1 MLLPVTDA
9 KKLVCN
15 KHSQHPWG
23 WGLEDEERDDL
34 ACVLTVAILFVL
46 PVASQAGLLVALLML
61 GMDAQRV
68 FRSSGISSAILVS
81 LAHSLS
87 VQSDHAQLQQVL
99 N

>member
-34 ACVLTVAILFVL
+34 ACVLTVVILSVL
-46 PVASQAGLLVALLML
+46 PVTSWAGLLVASSML
-61 GMDAQRV
+61 RMDV
-68 FRSSGISSAILVS
+68 
-81 LAHSLS
+81 
-87 VQSDHAQLQQVL
+87 
-99 N
+99 